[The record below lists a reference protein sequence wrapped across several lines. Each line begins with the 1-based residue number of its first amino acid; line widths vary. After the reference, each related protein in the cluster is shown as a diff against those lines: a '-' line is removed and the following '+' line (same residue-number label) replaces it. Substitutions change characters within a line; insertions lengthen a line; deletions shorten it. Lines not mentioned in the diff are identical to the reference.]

1 MSYPISFYADEYG
14 TAYGASETNE
24 SGAITWTN
32 RFVGSLPVEWAGMWY
47 PTQLEYRPFGRAIA
61 KAAKLAKHR
70 ANLIRRLE
78 AYAAKKSAKLGS
90 EAK

>member
-14 TAYGASETNE
+14 IAYGASETNE
-24 SGAITWTN
+24 RGSTSSTN

-47 PTQLEYRPFGRAIA
+47 PTQLDYRPFGRAIA

-70 ANLIRRLE
+70 ATLIRRRA
-78 AYAAKKSAKLGS
+78 AYAAKKLEGGG
-90 EAK
+90 